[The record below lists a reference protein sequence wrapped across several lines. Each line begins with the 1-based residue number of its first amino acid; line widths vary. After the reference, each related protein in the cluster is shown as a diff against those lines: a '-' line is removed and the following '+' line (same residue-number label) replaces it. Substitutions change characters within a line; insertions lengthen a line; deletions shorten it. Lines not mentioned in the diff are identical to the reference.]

1 MANWYAGSLAYAL
14 GMCVGEGQGAKAR
27 FVLTAGSQSLD
38 TGITT
43 GMYALLIP
51 TSKIVSSTT
60 CTVRGYLYDE
70 DGNVTDDTTT
80 LAFAGVT
87 NKYGWDWTSKTSLA
101 APPTAL
107 ARAQSA
113 LTNKSDVS
121 KFSHATWNSL
131 VTQAYNLAMLRGSGW
146 NDRYA
151 TAAETFM
158 SLNDRVLTA
167 KRFNSLRYN
176 IGLIQSTGITEKSR
190 GDPVLA
196 SYFTTIM
203 SVLNSAF

>member
-14 GMCVGEGQGAKAR
+14 GMCVEEGQGAKAR
-27 FVLTAGSQSLD
+27 FILTAGSQSLD
-38 TGITT
+38 TGITPN
-43 GMYALLIP
+43 MYALLIP
-51 TSKIVSSTT
+51 TSKIISSTA

-70 DGNVTDDTTT
+70 NDNVTDDTTT

-87 NKYGWDWTSKTSLA
+87 NQYGWDWTSKTSLVS
-101 APPTAL
+101 PPKVL

-113 LTNKSDVS
+113 LNNKSDVS
-121 KFSHATWNSL
+121 KFSHTTWNSL

-146 NDRYA
+146 DSRYA
-151 TAAETFM
+151 TIVDTFM
-158 SLNDRVLTA
+158 SPNDRVLTA

-203 SVLNSAF
+203 SALNSAF